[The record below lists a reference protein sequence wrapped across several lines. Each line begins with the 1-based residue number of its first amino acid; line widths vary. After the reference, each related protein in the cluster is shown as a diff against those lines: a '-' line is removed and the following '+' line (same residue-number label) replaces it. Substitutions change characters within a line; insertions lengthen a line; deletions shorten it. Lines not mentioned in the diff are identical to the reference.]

1 MITTQHIEEDLSRAY
16 IQAVAAKAGLNLAL
30 RDRSHD
36 YGIDGTFHQVSY
48 RNGKR
53 EESGFSLDFQL
64 KSSINA
70 TIDDQH
76 VSYDLDVKAFN
87 SLVERAERKNTS
99 PTILILLVLPKDQ
112 EDWIALSEDQLILKK
127 CCYWTTITGA
137 TTPNK
142 KSQCIKILRSNLLT
156 PENVILLIQAIENGE
171 PLS

>member
-112 EDWIALSEDQLILKK
+112 EDWIALSEDQLILKNVA
-127 CCYWTTITGA
+127 TGPPSPVPQRP
-137 TTPNK
+137 TRNPNVSK
-142 KSQCIKILRSNLLT
+142 FSG
-156 PENVILLIQAIENGE
+156 LIYL
-171 PLS
+171 PRRM